1 MTKKEVLQIL
11 AVLKE
16 AGVPFANS
24 NEEVLIKLW
33 CKCFEKIEYKEVS
46 WAVFDLINSPEPL
59 FLNGL
64 IGKIKEKIVLK
75 QNDFMDFPTVW
86 NLILTAAHKTYP
98 PIPKMSREAFDS
110 LPEMA
115 KYLVGSIKQLEQLE
129 YSVKPDIL
137 ETVVKS
143 NMRKDWECMI
153 KQAVEDKIA
162 GRLPIWEDKIR
173 LQDQKVKND
182 ILKVEVKRIL
192 EKNSLDKTI

>member
-173 LQDQKVKND
+173 LQDQKVKNE
-182 ILKVEVKRIL
+182 ILKVEVKKIL
-192 EKNSLDKTI
+192 EKNSLDKNI

>member
-98 PIPKMSREAFDS
+98 PIPKMSQEAFDS

-115 KYLVGSIKQLEQLE
+115 KYLVGSVKQLELIE
-129 YSVKPDIL
+129 YSIKPEIL

-143 NMRKDWECMI
+143 NMRKDWECAI
-153 KQAVEDKIA
+153 KQAVEDKIE

-173 LQDQKVKND
+173 LQDQRTKNE
-182 ILKVEVKRIL
+182 ILKVEVKKIL
-192 EKNSLDKTI
+192 ERNSLDKTI

>member
-173 LQDQKVKND
+173 LQDQKVKNE

-192 EKNSLDKTI
+192 EKNSLDKNI